1 MYILVWVLLKKII
14 WKKKFLFCFAHVEHR
29 LFIQVGGSGPS
40 LVGTDFFSSCPLS
53 CLSTRFSRASFI
65 PRLPLGSGCTF
76 ILDVR
81 LFGSQWSDLYV
92 YMYMVLYRYMG
103 ICWLLVHQYVFLFD
117 PLSFFLFGTQ
127 FPGLYVAS
135 SQRFLPRVFSS
146 RWVWP
151 PLIAGFGVRRY
162 SMRYGDL
169 RGAGR
174 LLLKW
179 GSVSSLHQLMLI
191 PLVGPSQGLLL
202 PLVPFWIG
210 PHSGVAAWGGAS
222 GGPV

>member
-1 MYILVWVLLKKII
+1 
-14 WKKKFLFCFAHVEHR
+14 
-29 LFIQVGGSGPS
+29 
-40 LVGTDFFSSCPLS
+40 
-53 CLSTRFSRASFI
+53 
-65 PRLPLGSGCTF
+65 
-76 ILDVR
+76 
-81 LFGSQWSDLYV
+81 
-92 YMYMVLYRYMG
+92 MG

-146 RWVWP
+146 RWGCP

-162 SMRYGDL
+162 SMRCGDL
-169 RGAGR
+169 CGAGR

-191 PLVGPSQGLLL
+191 PLVGPYRAFSSL
-202 PLVPFWIG
+202 
-210 PHSGVAAWGGAS
+210 
-222 GGPV
+222 